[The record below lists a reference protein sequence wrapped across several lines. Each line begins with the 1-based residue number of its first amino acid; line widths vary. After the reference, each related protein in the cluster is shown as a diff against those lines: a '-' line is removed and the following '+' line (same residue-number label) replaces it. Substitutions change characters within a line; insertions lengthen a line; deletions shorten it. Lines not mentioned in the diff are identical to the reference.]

1 MRVSRLVLTI
11 TSLGL
16 ASSAIQPAFAAED
29 EAQILEP
36 VGPWQLDMGE
46 NKCRIA
52 RVFGEDG
59 QQTLFYLE
67 QWDPSSA
74 AHWLVAGPPLEK
86 YKSWR
91 DTRFHFG
98 PGGAEDEFRFQESTM
113 GEWGNA
119 ISHFSGLSSLDTRE
133 DDDPD
138 ADYAAKPR
146 GLPGMN
152 AEAGANINRLTLS
165 QSRRP
170 AVVLELGEMKNVMV
184 AMNDCMANLVE
195 HWGFDVE
202 EQKTVQSPPKVTNLA
217 RITKRIVDYYPHD
230 AQRKGAQAD
239 FHLRLTV
246 AADGSFKSCTLLNQ
260 TLAPDFDM
268 ERHPCTAFERIG
280 EFEPALTANG
290 TPVESFYTVRIRY
303 VMPS

>member
-1 MRVSRLVLTI
+1 MNISRFVFAI

-16 ASSAIQPAFAAED
+16 ASSAVQPAFAAED
-29 EAQILEP
+29 EAKILEP

-59 QQTLFYLE
+59 QQTMFYLE

-91 DTRFHFG
+91 DTRFQFG
-98 PGGAEDEFRFQESTM
+98 PEGAEDEFRFQESTM

-119 ISHFSGLSSLDTRE
+119 ISHLSSLTSSDTEE
-133 DDDPD
+133 DGASGSDE
-138 ADYAAKPR
+138 AAKPR
-146 GLPGMN
+146 GLPGMD

-165 QSRRP
+165 QSGRP
-170 AVVLELGEMKNVMV
+170 AVVLELGEMKNVMI

-202 EQKTVQSPPKVTNLA
+202 EQKSVQSSPKVTNLA
-217 RITKRIVDYYPHD
+217 RVTRRIVDYYPHD
-230 AQRKGAQAD
+230 ARRKGAQAD

-246 AADGSFKSCTLLNQ
+246 GADGSFKSCTLLNQ

-280 EFEPALTANG
+280 ELEPALTANG